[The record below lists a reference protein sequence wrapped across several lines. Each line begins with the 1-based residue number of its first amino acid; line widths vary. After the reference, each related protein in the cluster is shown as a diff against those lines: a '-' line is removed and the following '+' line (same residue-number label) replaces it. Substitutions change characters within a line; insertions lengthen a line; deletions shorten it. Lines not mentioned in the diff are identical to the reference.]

1 MAVTT
6 IEQGKI
12 KGVLCDSKNGTY
24 YAFKGIPYAKPP
36 LGPLRFKAP
45 QPPESWKGIR
55 DASEHGPVCPQF
67 NERLQ
72 SIETGSEDCL
82 YLNVYSK
89 SVRPTSPMPVMVWI
103 HGGAY
108 YTGSGNSDFYGPD
121 FFMKHDVILVTFNYR
136 LEVLGFLC
144 LDNEEVPGNAGLKDQ
159 VAALRWVKNNIS
171 AFGGDT
177 NNITIFGCS
186 AGAASVSFHL
196 ISKMSAGLFNKAICQ
211 SGVCINDW
219 AYSIYGLQRAFQL
232 GKLLGKDTED
242 TTELLEFL
250 RNVPVSSLVN
260 IKLPLIETNHRDIT
274 DSILF
279 APVLEKSDL
288 KVEKFITESP
298 IDLVKRGCFA
308 KVPLIVGYTS
318 GEGIELGKS
327 FPATLDFLTTL
338 GAVVPRE
345 LKLKFD
351 AEKLKDA
358 DEKIRNFYFK
368 GKQLN
373 ADMIKEVVNLET
385 DKLFAYNVT
394 RFARY
399 YKFFTSMPVYL
410 YKMTVETERNFTKK
424 AYKMEFIPGVC
435 HADDLPYLFH
445 ITCFDIPLTKESKH
459 VVENFVQL
467 WYNFALSGN
476 PTSKNVGVEWKQF
489 SDKDR
494 QGLIIDKTLKC
505 ISDIDAENMN
515 LWENIF
521 EETALL

>member
-196 ISKMSAGLFNKAICQ
+196 ISKMSNGLFNKAICQ
-211 SGVCINDW
+211 SGVCLNDW

-232 GKLLGKDTED
+232 GRLLGKDTED

-260 IKLPLIETNHRDIT
+260 IKLPLVETNHRDIT
-274 DSILF
+274 DSIFF
-279 APVLEKSDL
+279 APVIEKSDL

-298 IDLVKRGCFA
+298 IDLVKRGSFA

-351 AEKLKDA
+351 TEKLKDA
-358 DEKIRNFYFK
+358 DDKIRNFYFK

-424 AYKMEFIPGVC
+424 VYKMEFIPGVC

-445 ITCFDIPLTKESKH
+445 ITCFDIPLTKESKR
-459 VVENFVQL
+459 VVEQFVQL
-467 WYNFALSGN
+467 WYNFASTGN
-476 PTSKNVGVEWKQF
+476 PTSTNVGVEWKQF
-489 SDKDR
+489 TDKER
-494 QGLIIDKTLKC
+494 QCLIIDKTLKC
-505 ISDIDAENMN
+505 ILNIDAENMN

-521 EETALL
+521 EETGLL